1 MRVRDN
7 LNTIFNYNEGID
19 FNKNAI
25 LERFQY
31 INSLTSNTEF
41 KADKYLISNNETIKK
56 IYETIFLY
64 QTEIL
69 LSTYSAG
76 YSIDKF
82 KVEYSNTI
90 DIMLLVWEQRGG
102 YLSILNMLSI
112 AIILD
117 LKSEQYKLFELFKQ
131 NNEKDDFQINDFLL
145 DFLFK
150 QNNLDRE
157 VYPDF
162 LIAKPYSLLKE
173 VIILASKDKSKAVLK
188 LKAYLQK
195 NWFSALKRQ
204 DLIQETHKSPYGTH
218 CGYWSFES
226 GALVKILGLDDC
238 ILRDVP
244 YYPYDLVH
252 YQHS

>member
-1 MRVRDN
+1 MNIRDN
-7 LNTIFNYNEGID
+7 FNSIEN
-19 FNKNAI
+19 
-25 LERFQY
+25 Y
-31 INSLTSNTEF
+31 INIIHFMKDNIKQWQEELKEVLEDEKNGIQRHPNSNAHIIEAT
-41 KADKYLISNNETIKK
+41 KYDITL
-56 IYETIFLY
+56 F
-64 QTEIL
+64 QTQVL
-69 LSTYSAG
+69 LATYSAG
-76 YSIDKF
+76 FSIELF
-82 KVEYSNTI
+82 KKEFFSTLAFMENS
-90 DIMLLVWEQRGG
+90 WKHRGG
-102 YLSILNMLSI
+102 YLSMLDMLSI

-117 LKSEQYKLFELFKQ
+117 LKSEQYTLFELFKQ

-150 QNNLDRE
+150 QNNIDRE

-188 LKAYLQK
+188 LKTYLQR